1 MRKDKHKTNVTF
13 YIEKEFSEYVSSPS
27 VFAVFKD
34 LPDIRKN
41 TYLGYE
47 HIGQHTTVSLAYIKS
62 ECRLATKEEYTDLAN
77 ELENLIG
84 YNLNIK

>member
-1 MRKDKHKTNVTF
+1 MKDKEKTNVTF
-13 YIEKEFSEYVSSPS
+13 YIEKKVSKEVPSPS

-34 LPDIRKN
+34 LPELNKQ
-41 TYLGYE
+41 TYMGYE
-47 HIGQHTTVSLAYIKS
+47 HVGQHTTISLKYIKAK
-62 ECRLATKEEYTDLAN
+62 CRLATKEEYTDLAN